1 MALWRIML
9 AIWLIVSGIIWMTG
23 PTFPGAFAI
32 EGFLAILAAIF
43 LIIKPEGAV

>member
-1 MALWRIML
+1 MSIARILL

-32 EGFLAILAAIF
+32 EGILAILAGIF
-43 LIIKPEGAV
+43 IAIKPEGVL